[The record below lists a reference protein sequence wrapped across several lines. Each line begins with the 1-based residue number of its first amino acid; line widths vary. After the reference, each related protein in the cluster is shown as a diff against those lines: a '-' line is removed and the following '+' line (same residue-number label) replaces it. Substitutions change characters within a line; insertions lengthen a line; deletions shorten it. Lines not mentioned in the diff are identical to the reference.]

1 MTRKPRSLRV
11 NPDNLY
17 RDAMGCIVIISDD
30 RTCKDTLSGMH
41 MYYIEGCGEY
51 EVYERGNKSR
61 LSLIGTD
68 RRNWRPYTFA
78 LPGDHDDGTDD
89 EDEDYATE
97 YYDR

>member
-1 MTRKPRSLRV
+1 MARGPRPLRV

-30 RTCKDTLSGMH
+30 GECKDANNAR

-51 EVYERGNKSR
+51 EMYERGNKS
-61 LSLIGTD
+61 LISLIGTD

-89 EDEDYATE
+89 EDEDYAAE